1 MNNDFI
7 IIKNI
12 KLFIYSL
19 DSIIVNILI
28 EIRLLKIDYIILVII
43 FYI

>member
-19 DSIIVNILI
+19 DSIIVNIHNRDKV
-28 EIRLLKIDYIILVII
+28 IRDRL
-43 FYI
+43 